1 MLKSTF
7 AATALAAAFA
17 VHAHDGC
24 DAPAAGRPVIHTTEL
39 LLDLDSD
46 QLTMQALERLEDLG
60 RKLALTDVE
69 TVIAIA
75 HAQRLRPV
83 VRDFLAA
90 KGVSEERFYFEADRR
105 LAGRVKIEVIG
116 RARDD

>member
-1 MLKSTF
+1 MIQPRLRIGLTRRRHACVSGCRHPQPREHAMLKSTF
-7 AATALAAAFA
+7 AAAALAAAFA

-24 DAPAAGRPVIHTTEL
+24 DDPAGGRPVIHTTEL

-75 HAQRLRPV
+75 HA
-83 VRDFLAA
+83 
-90 KGVSEERFYFEADRR
+90 
-105 LAGRVKIEVIG
+105 
-116 RARDD
+116 